1 MQKHKMQYLKNVG
14 NTVHCEV
21 PVVYPHEHVADWKL
35 WLAAQYHI
43 SQAWGKV
50 KIQNSMYGYN

>member
-1 MQKHKMQYLKNVG
+1 MQYLKNVG

>member
-1 MQKHKMQYLKNVG
+1 MHDVSSS
-14 NTVHCEV
+14 H
-21 PVVYPHEHVADWKL
+21 PHGHVADWKL
-35 WLAAQYHI
+35 WLAAQPHRRVLYHI